1 MEELL
6 SGRLFGFFLVLTR
19 VGAFFGAAPVFSW
32 VAIPNKVKVT
42 IAIFVSI
49 FFASIYSCPY
59 NIDNTAHLEMGIM
72 MGSEAMYGLA
82 MGYIVMFLFSAA
94 KLGARIIERQMG
106 LAMASVLD
114 PLSGESSQP
123 LGMLIEMIF
132 ILLFLQSNGHHMLLV
147 VISKSYESFPMG
159 SVPQIGVLLEGIITT
174 GSTMLLLGLKL
185 SAPILAA
192 FLLMMVVLAILA
204 RISPEANILFLSLPL
219 RVGLGMLMVGMFLPF
234 LIGFIKDFAGWVDK
248 LLPI

>member
-1 MEELL
+1 MELL

-19 VGAFFGAAPVFSW
+19 IGAFFASAPVFSW
-32 VAIPNKVKVT
+32 VAIPNRIK
-42 IAIFVSI
+42 VSI
-49 FFASIYSCPY
+49 AVIMGVFFSSLYICPY
-59 NIDNTAHLEMGIM
+59 NIENTSHLEMGIM
-72 MGSEAMYGLA
+72 MGSEAIYGLA
-82 MGYIVMFLFSAA
+82 MGYIFMFLFSAA
-94 KLGARIIERQMG
+94 KLAARIIERQMG

-114 PLSGESSQP
+114 PLSGENSQP

-132 ILLFLQSNGHHMLLV
+132 ILLFLISNGHHMLFV
-147 VISKSYESFPMG
+147 TIAKSYESFPLG
-159 SVPQIGVLLEGIITT
+159 EIPQIGVLLEGIVVT

-219 RVGLGMLMVGMFLPF
+219 RVGLGMFMVGVFLPF
-234 LIGFIKDFAGWVDK
+234 LVGFIKDFAGWVDK
-248 LLPI
+248 LIPI